1 MKQHFYVKSPCRHQG
16 KHIRFSFELRGKC
29 LKTAKTQKTQQIL
42 KCKTALNPVLFSRVL
57 GMPLWGALWKKKR
70 LGILKHF
77 VKFRGI
83 NLCRRLIFDKL
94 AIKWPTKMVGSKVF
108 YVSCFENG
116 FSGSHNSRVAKL
128 PPVQEIANE
137 LF

>member
-1 MKQHFYVKSPCRHQG
+1 MLENSKNVENSANIKMQNCSEPST
-16 KHIRFSFELRGKC
+16 IFEG
-29 LKTAKTQKTQQIL
+29 
-42 KCKTALNPVLFSRVL
+42 L
-57 GMPLWGALWKKKR
+57 GYAFVGCAMEKKKTV
-70 LGILKHF
+70 GILKHF

-108 YVSCFENG
+108 YVSCFENV

-128 PPVQEIANE
+128 PPV
-137 LF
+137 